1 MFERFT
7 TSAREVVRG
16 AVRHAEDTGADT
28 VGEAELLL
36 ALLDR
41 TGGDSTGGNRT
52 GGSGADSNRTEDGGG
67 RKGGAR
73 ARSDRKGSLAA
84 EVLTALGAQG
94 RRASIERALAEVRR
108 RGGITGADAEA
119 LAGLGIDVDEI
130 VARVEEAHGVGA
142 LATAGFTPD
151 SAPGSTS
158 GPTPES
164 APGAAPVRAPRHGR
178 RPLRRP
184 FSREAKS
191 VLERSLRIALARGD
205 KYIGDEHLLLA
216 LTARPGVAAHVLA
229 DHDVTYIQVERALT
243 ARATE
248 G

>member
-16 AVRHAEDTGADT
+16 AVQHAVDTRAEA

-41 TGGDSTGGNRT
+41 TGSP
-52 GGSGADSNRTEDGGG
+52 
-67 RKGGAR
+67 
-73 ARSDRKGSLAA
+73 AA
-84 EVLTALGAQG
+84 EVLTALGAHG
-94 RRASIERALAEVRR
+94 RRASIERSLAEVRR

-142 LATAGFTPD
+142 LAA
-151 SAPGSTS
+151 AGST
-158 GPTPES
+158 P
-164 APGAAPVRAPRHGR
+164 ARAPRRGR
-178 RPLRRP
+178 RLARRP
-184 FSREAKS
+184 FSREARS
-191 VLERSLRIALARGD
+191 VLERSLRMAVARGD
-205 KYIGDEHLLLA
+205 KHIGDEHLLLS

-243 ARATE
+243 TRATK

>member
-16 AVRHAEDTGADT
+16 AVQHAAETRAEA

-41 TGGDSTGGNRT
+41 TGSP
-52 GGSGADSNRTEDGGG
+52 
-67 RKGGAR
+67 
-73 ARSDRKGSLAA
+73 AA
-84 EVLTALGAQG
+84 EVLTALGAHG
-94 RRASIERALAEVRR
+94 RRASIERSLAEVRR

-142 LATAGFTPD
+142 LAA
-151 SAPGSTS
+151 AGST
-158 GPTPES
+158 P
-164 APGAAPVRAPRHGR
+164 ARAPRRGR
-178 RPLRRP
+178 RLARRP
-184 FSREAKS
+184 FSREARS
-191 VLERSLRIALARGD
+191 VLERSLRMAVARGD
-205 KYIGDEHLLLA
+205 RHIGDEHLLLS

-243 ARATE
+243 TRATK

>member
-1 MFERFT
+1 M
-7 TSAREVVRG
+7 
-16 AVRHAEDTGADT
+16 
-28 VGEAELLL
+28 L

-41 TGGDSTGGNRT
+41 TDSGRT
-52 GGSGADSNRTEDGGG
+52 GGGGADSGRTEDGGSHTEVPGG
-67 RKGGAR
+67 RKGGGR
-73 ARSDRKGSLAA
+73 ARGDRKGSPAA
-84 EVLTALGAQG
+84 EVLTALGAHG

-108 RGGITGADAEA
+108 RGGITGADVEA

-142 LATAGFTPD
+142 LATAGSTPDSTPD
-151 SAPGSTS
+151 SAPGSA
-158 GPTPES
+158 S
-164 APGAAPVRAPRHGR
+164 ARAPRRGR

-184 FSREAKS
+184 FSRETKS

-205 KYIGDEHLLLA
+205 KHIGDEHLLLA

-229 DHDVTYIQVERALT
+229 DHDVTYIQVERALA
-243 ARATE
+243 ARATK

>member
-41 TGGDSTGGNRT
+41 TD
-52 GGSGADSNRTEDGGG
+52 GSGAGGSRTEDGGSHTEASGG
-67 RKGGAR
+67 RKDR
-73 ARSDRKGSLAA
+73 AHIRGDRKGSPAA
-84 EVLTALGAQG
+84 EILTALGAHG

-108 RGGITGADAEA
+108 RGGITGADVEA

-142 LATAGFTPD
+142 LATAGST
-151 SAPGSTS
+151 PGS
-158 GPTPES
+158 TPES
-164 APGAAPVRAPRHGR
+164 ASARAPRRGR

-205 KYIGDEHLLLA
+205 KHIGDEHLLLA

-229 DHDVTYIQVERALT
+229 DHDVTYIQVERALSV
-243 ARATE
+243 RATK